1 VDRQG
6 KRAHGDEAHT
16 SRSRGLP
23 ATRIAWGL
31 TKLIPKITFGGCAS
45 NRFVMSNDFT
55 NDKGQELLGKVWVE
69 FADRREMPQTADLL
83 GFPPGIAESSPCRAF
98 NLPTAWVH
106 RNRSANM
113 WTIAASMLSML
124 SRRSRSLE
132 TGSAVS
138 TITPS
143 LSRSASAT
151 EFGLPEERRRE
162 PVTCLSVRRRA
173 LQRPLK
179 P

>member
-31 TKLIPKITFGGCAS
+31 TKLIPKNTFGGCAP
-45 NRFVMSNDFT
+45 NRFVLPNDFT

-83 GFPPGIAESSPCRAF
+83 GFPPGIAREQSVPGLQFADRMGTSEPLRQHVDDRGIDVIDAVPQVSKFGNGISSIHHHTLSFSFSFCDGVWLAGGK
-98 NLPTAWVH
+98 
-106 RNRSANM
+106 
-113 WTIAASMLSML
+113 AS
-124 SRRSRSLE
+124 
-132 TGSAVS
+132 
-138 TITPS
+138 
-143 LSRSASAT
+143 
-151 EFGLPEERRRE
+151 
-162 PVTCLSVRRRA
+162 
-173 LQRPLK
+173 
-179 P
+179 

>member
-31 TKLIPKITFGGCAS
+31 TKLIPKNTFGGCAP
-45 NRFVMSNDFT
+45 NRFAMSNDFT

-83 GFPPGIAESSPCRAF
+83 GFPPGIAR
-98 NLPTAWVH
+98 VH

-138 TITPS
+138 TIKPS
-143 LSRSASAT
+143 LSRRSASAT
-151 EFGLPEERRRE
+151 ESGLPEERRRE